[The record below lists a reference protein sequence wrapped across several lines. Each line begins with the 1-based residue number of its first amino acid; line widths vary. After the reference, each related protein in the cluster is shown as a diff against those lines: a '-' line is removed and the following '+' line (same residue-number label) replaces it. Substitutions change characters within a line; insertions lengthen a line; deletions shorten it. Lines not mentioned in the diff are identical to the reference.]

1 MTKVSDDL
9 SCVERSSSSPSSSF
23 SVEAQQPLL
32 GELPSSPSRAELMF
46 MHEYYY
52 YNDCVNIVD
61 WPDFY
66 EM

>member
-23 SVEAQQPLL
+23 SAEAQQPLL
-32 GELPSSPSRAELMF
+32 GELGVERGAELMF